1 MGEEYEM
8 IRRSRDL
15 ITDGISTKLL
25 ESCISEYRRGIER
38 LNKLDEY
45 YRGEHEIKNRVKRSV
60 LSPNNKLVNNYPKYI
75 TDTACGYVLGNPI
88 VYKDTGKQDLTGLQ
102 EYFKSIDIDTHDA
115 ELEKDLSVFGIGYEL
130 LYMDKEAKPKLALMD
145 PRSAFVVYDDTV
157 ECNPL
162 FGVTYYPQYGEDGTI
177 TKTVVKIY
185 TENKELT
192 YTSDSGSVNSMTFSS
207 LSFVGEKEHYFN
219 GVPLLQYWN
228 NEEGMGDFEGVLSLV
243 DAYNILQ
250 SDRINDKE
258 QFLESILLVINMEL
272 TPEKAAQL
280 KEEGIMHL
288 LKDGDARYVTK
299 TLNESETQVL
309 ANAVKD
315 DIHKFSHTPDF
326 TDEKFSGNTSG
337 VAMAY
342 KLLSLEN
349 LAKVKER
356 FFKAGLRE
364 RLKLL
369 SNINTIKGQA
379 KLNVDTINIV
389 MNRTLPV
396 NELETAQM
404 ISLLKDT
411 VSLETLLSK
420 LPFIENTETEA
431 KAVREQ
437 RKQAQEDMM
446 LSFNR
451 NGDNDDIDV

>member
-1 MGEEYEM
+1 M
-8 IRRSRDL
+8 
-15 ITDGISTKLL
+15 
-25 ESCISEYRRGIER
+25 
-38 LNKLDEY
+38 
-45 YRGEHEIKNRVKRSV
+45 
-60 LSPNNKLVNNYPKYI
+60 
-75 TDTACGYVLGNPI
+75 
-88 VYKDTGKQDLTGLQ
+88 
-102 EYFKSIDIDTHDA
+102 
-115 ELEKDLSVFGIGYEL
+115 EKDLSVFGVGYEL
-130 LYMDKEAKPKLALMD
+130 LYMDKDARPKLALMD

-177 TKTVVKIY
+177 TKTVIKVY
-185 TENKELT
+185 TEAKELT
-192 YTSDSGSVNSMTFSS
+192 YTADGDSLNSMSFSN
-207 LSFVGEKEHYFN
+207 LSFGGEKPHYFN

-228 NEEGMGDFEGVLSLV
+228 NEEGMGDFEGVLSQV

-258 QFLESILLVINMEL
+258 RFVDAILLLLNAELTAEDAKKVIRDRIMEL
-272 TPEKAAQL
+272 PGENA
-280 KEEGIMHL
+280 
-288 LKDGDARYVTK
+288 DAKYLTK
-299 TLNESETQVL
+299 ILNESETQVL
-309 ANAVKD
+309 ANAIKD

-369 SNINTIKGQA
+369 SNINVIKGQA

-420 LPFIENTETEA
+420 LPFIENTEQEA
-431 KAVREQ
+431 EAVREQ
-437 RKQAQEDMM
+437 KKQAQEDMM
-446 LSFNR
+446 LTFNR

>member
-1 MGEEYEM
+1 MM
-8 IRRSRDL
+8 IRRNRDL
-15 ITDGISTKLL
+15 IADGISTKLL
-25 ESCISEYRRGIER
+25 ESCISEYRKGIER

-45 YRGEHEIKNRVKRSV
+45 YRGEHEIKNRVRKGV
-60 LSPNNKLVNNYPKYI
+60 LPPNNKLVNNYPKYI
-75 TDTACGYVLGNPI
+75 TDTACGYVLGNPV
-88 VYKDTGKQDLTGLQ
+88 VYKDSGKQDLTGLQ

-177 TKTVVKIY
+177 IKTVIKVY

-192 YTSDSGSVNSMTFSS
+192 YTADSNATNSMAFSN
-207 LSFVGEKEHYFN
+207 LSFAEAKPHYFQ

-243 DAYNILQ
+243 DAYNLLQ
-250 SDRINDKE
+250 SDRINDKQ
-258 QFLESILLVINMEL
+258 QFLDAILLIINMEL
-272 TPEKAAQL
+272 DPDKAKEL
-280 KEEGIMHL
+280 KEEGIL
-288 LKDGDARYVTK
+288 QVFKDGDAKYITK
-299 TLNESETQVL
+299 TLNETETQIL
-309 ANAVKD
+309 ANSVKD

-356 FFKAGLRE
+356 FFKSGLRE

-369 SNINTIKGQA
+369 SNISAVKGKA
-379 KLNVDTINIV
+379 KLNIDTINIV

-420 LPFIENTETEA
+420 LPFIENTEMEA

-437 RKQAQEDMM
+437 KKQSQQDMM
-446 LSFNR
+446 LTFNR
-451 NGDNDDIDV
+451 NGDNDDIEV

>member
-1 MGEEYEM
+1 M
-8 IRRSRDL
+8 IRRNSEL
-15 ITDGISTKLL
+15 IENGISTKLL
-25 ESCISEYRRGIER
+25 EACIKEHRSGIKR
-38 LNKLDEY
+38 LDRLDAY
-45 YRGEHEIKNRVKRSV
+45 YRGEHDIKDRQIQGE
-60 LSPNNKLVNNYPKYI
+60 LAPNNKITNNYPKYI

-88 VYKDTGKQDLTGLQ
+88 VYKDSGKQDLTGLQ

-115 ELEKDLSVFGIGYEL
+115 ELEKDLSVFGVGYEL
-130 LYMDKEAKPKLALMD
+130 LYMDKDARPKLSLMD

-162 FGVTYYPQYGEDGTI
+162 FGATYYPQYGEDGTI
-177 TKTVVKIY
+177 TKTVIKVY
-185 TENKELT
+185 TEAKELT
-192 YTSDSGSVNSMTFSS
+192 YTADGDSLNSMSFST
-207 LSFVGEKEHYFN
+207 LSFVDEKAHYFN

-228 NEEGMGDFEGVLSLV
+228 NEEGMGDFEGVLSQV

-258 QFLESILLVINMEL
+258 RFVDAILLLVNAEL
-272 TPEKAAQL
+272 ETEAARKLIRERILQL
-280 KEEGIMHL
+280 PAENA
-288 LKDGDARYVTK
+288 DARYITK
-299 TLNESETQVL
+299 TLNETETQVL
-309 ANAVKD
+309 ANSIKD

-326 TDEKFSGNTSG
+326 TDENFSGNTSG

-356 FFKAGLRE
+356 FFKSGLRE

-369 SNINTIKGQA
+369 SNINAIKGQA

-420 LPFIENTETEA
+420 LPFIENTEQEA
-431 KAVREQ
+431 EAVREQ

-446 LSFNR
+446 LTFSR
-451 NGDNDDIDV
+451 NGDNDDVDV